1 MAKKNEEYLSEI
13 ARQEKQFDA
22 MYRNVSEG
30 FAFPDCA
37 MWILYFLASSDED
50 ISQQELIEM
59 MMFPKQ
65 TINSSVKTLSEKG
78 LLTLEMIPGTRNKKR
93 ILLTEGGRK
102 KQMRQF

>member
-1 MAKKNEEYLSEI
+1 
-13 ARQEKQFDA
+13 
-22 MYRNVSEG
+22 
-30 FAFPDCA
+30 

-102 KQMRQF
+102 KAGETSLFTCRKSKCRRFNGIFLQSSGRDVS